1 MMRFCPFCSAEN
13 ADDAAECQACGRR
26 LPPLPPRRN
35 TPAAVRDEGNART
48 LHGGGPDPLPP
59 PPRPRRLSQPPP
71 TPGAPPAAPPGPEPR
86 SSMLGPRLTA
96 DPDLAPDPAFVSARD
111 EPSGPVVP
119 EPTLAPPPT
128 RLAIALPGSPAG
140 ESLPAVNP
148 LPEIPEGGLLA
159 TARYAVGVARGVW
172 QRRSAVKNL
181 NAQIRLDTGALDQLL
196 GELGRTARGL
206 KLDNRVLRAENQAID
221 EAEVRR
227 SRARLECSDLAGRLE
242 EENQRFAEQDA
253 EREQKLDET
262 EAEVEKATAKLSKLE
277 AQRRALRDK
286 RKTIERQQKA
296 YLKAARDRENEAAK
310 QEMGDARHEL
320 RRAAEDLRQDAAGL
334 DPERQDV
341 ERRLGALDQPLSQAA
356 AKLEAVRGEL
366 DSHRRALHDARE
378 GHRHR
383 LSELEG
389 EQVGKSR
396 DMTQAEAEVA
406 RRLVTLGTLVNLNRI
421 ERPEFDELYA
431 HIDQLH
437 GSIGTC
443 TRTIER
449 LDAERAA
456 FSRPAVM
463 RGAMVLSLGAVVLI
477 TALVVLFA
485 VL

>member
-13 ADDAAECQACGRR
+13 ADDAAECRSCGRR
-26 LPPLPPRRN
+26 LPPLPPRRD
-35 TPAAVRDEGNART
+35 TPASVRDEGNART
-48 LHGGGPDPLPP
+48 LHGGGPEPLPP

-71 TPGAPPAAPPGPEPR
+71 TPGAPSAAPPAPAVLVPG
-86 SSMLGPRLTA
+86 G
-96 DPDLAPDPAFVSARD
+96 DPDPAFVAARD
-111 EPSGPVVP
+111 EPSGPVIP
-119 EPTLAPPPT
+119 DPTLAPPPT
-128 RLAIALPGSPAG
+128 RLAISLPGSPPG
-140 ESLPAVNP
+140 ESLPAVDP
-148 LPEIPEGGLLA
+148 LPEVPDNGLLS
-159 TARYAVGVARGVW
+159 TARYTVGVARGVW

-181 NAQIRLDTGALDQLL
+181 NAQIRLDTSALDQLL

-206 KLDNRVLRAENQAID
+206 KLDNRVLRTENQAID

-227 SRARLECSDLAGRLE
+227 ARARLECSDLAGRLE

-253 EREQKLDET
+253 EREEKLAET
-262 EAEVEKATAKLSKLE
+262 EADVDTAANELSKLE

-296 YLKAARDRENEAAK
+296 YLKAARDRENEAAR
-310 QEMGDARHEL
+310 QEMGDARQEL

-341 ERRLGALDQPLSQAA
+341 ERRLGALEKPLSQAA
-356 AKLEAVRGEL
+356 AKVEALRGEL

-383 LSELEG
+383 LAELEG

-437 GSIGTC
+437 GSIGAC
-443 TRTIER
+443 TRQIER
-449 LDAERAA
+449 LDAERASY
-456 FSRPAVM
+456 SRPAVV
-463 RGAMVLSLGAVVLI
+463 RGALVLSLGAVLLI
-477 TALVVLFA
+477 TALVLLFA
-485 VL
+485 LL